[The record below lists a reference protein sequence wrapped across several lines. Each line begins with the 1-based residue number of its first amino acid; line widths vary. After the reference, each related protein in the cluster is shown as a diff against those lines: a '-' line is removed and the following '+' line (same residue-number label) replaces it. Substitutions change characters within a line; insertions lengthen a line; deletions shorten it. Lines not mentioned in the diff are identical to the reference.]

1 LLKGGEQM
9 EKFTLSQLSLADLK
23 RVVNLKESG
32 IRAYSWTIIDR
43 VELTD
48 REQQRL
54 AEIEKILE
62 SDPVHLL
69 NEVTIWSRAIYPLLQ
84 LSERGEIRVLA
95 GVPIQASYSKFVLD
109 GIADGVIGR
118 SITGRIE
125 LPFLVMVEAKR
136 GIEGQNPIAQL
147 YGELLVAAR
156 LNWEGNALEEQEIFG
171 CYTIADSWTFVRAI
185 VSDLASDRPSLKT
198 EFSREYS
205 EKTSATQILKVLKL
219 IIDRA
224 DLVGIS

>member
-1 LLKGGEQM
+1 M
-9 EKFTLSQLSLADLK
+9 EKFTLSQLDLADLK

-32 IRAYSWTIIDR
+32 IRAYDWTIVDGI
-43 VELTD
+43 ELTD

-54 AEIEKILE
+54 AELEKTLE

-95 GVPIQASYSKFVLD
+95 GVPIQASYSKFLLD

-147 YGELLVAAR
+147 YGELLAAAH

-185 VSDLASDRPSLKT
+185 VSNLAGDRPSLKT

-205 EKTSATQILKVLKL
+205 EKTSAIQILKLLKS
-219 IIDRA
+219 IVDRA
-224 DLVGIS
+224 DCSAAS